1 MADNKNIY
9 NIEKEFNN
17 ILRLYNEFIDNPNKT
32 TELATMYVGNQHIA
46 ITRLCALL
54 DEPYNNVITNSIKTN
69 KFIKLPY
76 ELDDLSAKDAIT
88 IEIEA
93 WGIKE
98 NSFMFRVATTI
109 ADIPNTNADYEEC
122 INQISERLN
131 TSKKIISSTFTD
143 MVRKA
148 NFSKAILIPILTKM
162 PKEQITKEFIMEQ
175 LLDFCR

>member
-1 MADNKNIY
+1 MADNKDIY

-17 ILRLYNEFIDNPNKT
+17 ILRLYNEFINNPNKT

-54 DEPYNNVITNSIKTN
+54 DKPYNNVIANYTKTN
-69 KFIKLPY
+69 KFELPY
-76 ELDDLSAKDAIT
+76 ELDDLPAKDAII

-98 NSFMFRVATTI
+98 DSFMFRVATTI
-109 ADIPNTNADYEEC
+109 ADISNTNADYEEC
-122 INQISERLN
+122 INQISACLN

-143 MVRKA
+143 MVKKA
-148 NFSKAILIPILTKM
+148 NFSKTIFIPILTKM
-162 PKEQITKEFIMEQ
+162 PKEQITKEFIVEQ